1 MSVKKLMV
9 QKRQAEK
16 MLAALNDQI
25 VQGIQPKL
33 QEVVELLGTHKD
45 VAAESDEIRR
55 LVAEAVKA
63 VYGDDAIVGSE
74 HKVAKR
80 PKGRG
85 MTSSFD
91 WHRLVQVMGRADVTS
106 AQKGLTKRELE
117 ELYFGDVGVRFEHN
131 KWSAKDSKADWLA
144 TDPKSSPKLRRYWV
158 RAKRTK
164 K

>member
-1 MSVKKLMV
+1 MSVKKLI
-9 QKRQAEK
+9 QEKKKAEK
-16 MLAALNDQI
+16 LVADLNAEIVESIRPKLENVVGFLATHKEVVAED
-25 VQGIQPKL
+25 QGIRL
-33 QEVVELLGTHKD
+33 
-45 VAAESDEIRR
+45 

-63 VYGDDAIVGSE
+63 VYGEDAKVGSE
-74 HKVAKR
+74 DKIAKR
-80 PKGRG
+80 PKGRQ

-131 KWSAKDSKADWLA
+131 KWSDKDSKADWLEN
-144 TDPKSSPKLRRYWV
+144 DLSRSSKLRRYWV
-158 RAKRTK
+158 NTKRTK